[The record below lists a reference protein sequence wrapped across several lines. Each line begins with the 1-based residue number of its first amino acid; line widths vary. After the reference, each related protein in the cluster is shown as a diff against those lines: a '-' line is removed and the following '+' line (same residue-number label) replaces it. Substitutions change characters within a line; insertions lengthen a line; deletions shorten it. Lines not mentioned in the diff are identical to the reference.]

1 MHPYQDQIDKVGD
14 FLELEML
21 ARKCKCW
28 LEAIS
33 ISYILLEIMLRL
45 LLSSKAGTSQIPIP
59 PKTIND
65 QNYLMR
71 LANLARDNGFMDE
84 TIWKRTKEFNE
95 VRKKA
100 IHGLAQGEI
109 SYSELKGPAL
119 STRRLMAY
127 IDACRL
133 RITFG
138 QEETRPPRGHKNK
151 IK

>member
-21 ARKCKCW
+21 ARKNKCW
-28 LEAIS
+28 LESIS
-33 ISYILLEIMLRL
+33 ISYILLEIMFRL

-65 QNYLMR
+65 QNYLMK

-84 TIWKRTKEFNE
+84 TIWKQTNDFNKA
-95 VRKKA
+95 RNKA

-109 SYSELKGPAL
+109 NYSELKGPAL

-127 IDACRL
+127 INNCRL

-138 QEETRPPRGHKNK
+138 QEETRPPGGTGTK
-151 IK
+151 